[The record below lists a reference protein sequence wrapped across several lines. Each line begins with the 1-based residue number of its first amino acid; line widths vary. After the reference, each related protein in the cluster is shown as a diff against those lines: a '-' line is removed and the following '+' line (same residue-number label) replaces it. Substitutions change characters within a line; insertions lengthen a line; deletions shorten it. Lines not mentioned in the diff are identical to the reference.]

1 MRISTSWA
9 QQTAVNSMLDQQSRL
24 QQTQMQLSTG
34 KKILTPSD
42 DPAAAARIIDLN
54 QSIKQTEQYQSNINA
69 ARQRLSSGR
78 RGIAECNRCVA

>member
-1 MRISTSWA
+1 MF
-9 QQTAVNSMLDQQSRL
+9 DQQSKL

-54 QSIKQTEQYQSNINA
+54 QSIKQTEQYQSNIDT
-69 ARQRLSSGR
+69 ARQRLDLQDGVLKS
-78 RGIAECNRCVA
+78 AVDVLA